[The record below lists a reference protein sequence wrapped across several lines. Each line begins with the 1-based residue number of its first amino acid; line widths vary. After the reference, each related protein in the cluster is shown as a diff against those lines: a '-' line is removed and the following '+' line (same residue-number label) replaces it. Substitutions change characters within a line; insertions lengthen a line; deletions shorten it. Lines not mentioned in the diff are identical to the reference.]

1 MSRAKVVFR
10 VGESVVFKN
19 CSQKLLKTL
28 REMTC
33 KNYRCRLVHAKRYA
47 FSETCVSSTRN
58 TTFSPQSGRGFVAG
72 LLLRSA
78 AWPFGSLRTESQ
90 KFMSASCRRNAYF
103 FSPAKSE
110 GHPNSS
116 INLKARPAHKF
127 LCGRCTCAVRGS
139 YCQHSALIPTETTP
153 FETQTVPDR
162 I

>member
-1 MSRAKVVFR
+1 MRRLTTPKNKCSRLR
-10 VGESVVFKN
+10 ETTLFKN

-28 REMTC
+28 SKMTC
-33 KNYRCRLVHAKRYA
+33 KKYRCRLVHAKRYV

-78 AWPFGSLRTESQ
+78 VWPFDSPRTESQ

-110 GHPNSS
+110 GHPISS
-116 INLKARPAHKF
+116 INLKAWPAPSIPLFFRASQKRRPKREIVDPAW
-127 LCGRCTCAVRGS
+127 S
-139 YCQHSALIPTETTP
+139 SQ
-153 FETQTVPDR
+153 
-162 I
+162 